1 VSGRLYF
8 HLERCHYDENTLY
21 SNFAS
26 QWYYSSKRKL
36 NIFLKLM

>member
-1 VSGRLYF
+1 MDDSFENLQNRSLVSGRLYF

-26 QWYYSSKRKL
+26 Q
-36 NIFLKLM
+36 